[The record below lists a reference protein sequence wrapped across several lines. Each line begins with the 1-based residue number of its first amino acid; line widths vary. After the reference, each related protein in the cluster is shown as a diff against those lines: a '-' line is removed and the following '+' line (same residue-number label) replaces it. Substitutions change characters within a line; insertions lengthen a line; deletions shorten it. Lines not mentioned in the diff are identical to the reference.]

1 MGWRKLVSPG
11 WETRRTIELQTREEM
26 QQYGLILADHGGGV
40 ELQAVH
46 PLSYADNPY
55 EGLLPDRKYVYL
67 KNIPLDGLRVRELP
81 AQIRDPDEQIV
92 PSGCGK
98 LIKR

>member
-1 MGWRKLVSPG
+1 MPTPSPRG
-11 WETRRTIELQTREEM
+11 R
-26 QQYGLILADHGGGV
+26 G
-40 ELQAVH
+40 
-46 PLSYADNPY
+46 Y

-67 KNIPLDGLRVRELP
+67 KNIPLDGLRVLELP